1 MGAIQMVVDEQA
13 DLRLN
18 YVADKIQIKIIKL
31 TPQQQLKQNQNLVY
45 CLESDPVAAGETN
58 QALCF
63 ECGHKR
69 RLLKPW
75 RWHPHAWKCSQGAL
89 YFCGVGC
96 AEKSI
101 SAVIDCFVYLLTIH
115 III

>member
-1 MGAIQMVVDEQA
+1 MVVDEQA

-58 QALCF
+58 QVLCF
-63 ECGHKR
+63 ETNVTFSNHGDGIHMHGNAAKEHYTSAM
-69 RLLKPW
+69 LAALKE
-75 RWHPHAWKCSQGAL
+75 AYQQ
-89 YFCGVGC
+89 
-96 AEKSI
+96 
-101 SAVIDCFVYLLTIH
+101 
-115 III
+115 